1 MSGRPPWWKGTRGE
15 WLVVGQ
21 LILMAAVAL
30 APPAW
35 CWTAPSR
42 ALWVALGVPLVI
54 AGGWLGLRALYE
66 LGPSLT
72 ILPRPRR
79 MGAFVKTGLYAR
91 TRHPAYGGLLIAAV
105 GWALWRTSGL
115 HLVLTAVLTLYIH
128 AKARREE
135 AYLMELFPG
144 YREHRARTKHMIP
157 GIY

>member
-35 CWTAPSR
+35 RWTGPSR

-72 ILPRPRR
+72 ILPRPRPR
-79 MGAFVKTGLYAR
+79 GTFVQTGLYAR
-91 TRHPAYGGLLIAAV
+91 TRHPAYGGLLIMAV
-105 GWALWRTSGL
+105 GWALWRGSGL
-115 HLVLTAVLTLYIH
+115 
-128 AKARREE
+128 
-135 AYLMELFPG
+135 
-144 YREHRARTKHMIP
+144 
-157 GIY
+157 